1 MGVGPS
7 MKETTLHHFRD
18 PLIEITR
25 RDESIDLVGVAIVGS
40 PQDNSQKFYGAARLA
55 VLADALNVDGILIY
69 AEGYGNQHIDFA
81 AHMEEL
87 GKRDIP
93 VVGLT
98 FAADGFVVENEYM
111 TDIIDLDK
119 SGTARESE
127 VVAENT
133 VSAVDVVRALRLLKQ
148 KMRGG
153 TRNEV

>member
-1 MGVGPS
+1 

-18 PLIEITR
+18 PLIEIIR
-25 RDESIDLVGVAIVGS
+25 RDENVDLVGVAIVGS
-40 PQDNSQKFYGAARLA
+40 PQDNHQKFYGVERLG
-55 VLADALNVDGILIY
+55 VLADALDVDGILIY

-87 GKRDIP
+87 GKRNIP

-119 SGTARESE
+119 SGEARETE
-127 VVAENT
+127 VVGQNT
-133 VSAVDVVRALRLLKQ
+133 ISAVDVVRALQLLKR
-148 KMRGG
+148 KCLGG
-153 TRNEV
+153 QSK

>member
-18 PLIEITR
+18 PLIEIIR
-25 RDESIDLVGVAIVGS
+25 RDETIDLVGVAIVGS
-40 PQDNSQKFYGAARLA
+40 PQDNSQKFYGAGRLG
-55 VLADALNVDGILIY
+55 VLADALAVDGILIY

-87 GKRDIP
+87 GKRNIP

-119 SGTARESE
+119 SGEARETE
-127 VVAENT
+127 VVGENT
-133 VSAVDVVRALRLLKQ
+133 VSTVDVVKALRLLKR
-148 KMRGG
+148 KCLGG
-153 TRNEV
+153 QMK

>member
-25 RDESIDLVGVAIVGS
+25 QDESINLVGVAIIGS
-40 PQDNSQKFYGAARLA
+40 PQENSQKFYGAGRLG
-55 VLADALNVDGILIY
+55 VLADALDVDGILIY

-87 GKRDIP
+87 GKKNIP

-98 FAADGFVVENEYM
+98 FSADGFVVENEYM
-111 TDIIDLDK
+111 TNIIDLDK
-119 SGTARESE
+119 SGEARETE
-127 VVAENT
+127 IVGENT
-133 VSAVDVVRALRLLKQ
+133 VSAVDTVKALRLLKQ
-148 KMRGG
+148 KCL
-153 TRNEV
+153 EVQIK

>member
-25 RDESIDLVGVAIVGS
+25 QDESIDLVGVAIIGS
-40 PQDNSQKFYGAARLA
+40 PQDNSQKFYGAERLG
-55 VLADALNVDGILIY
+55 VLADALDVDGILIY

-87 GKRDIP
+87 GKQNIP

-98 FAADGFVVENEYM
+98 FSADGFVVENEYM
-111 TDIIDLDK
+111 VNIIDLDK
-119 SGTARESE
+119 SGEAKETEI
-127 VVAENT
+127 VGENT
-133 VSAVDVVRALRLLKQ
+133 VSAVDTVRALRLLKKKCLEAQ
-148 KMRGG
+148 IK
-153 TRNEV
+153 

>member
-25 RDESIDLVGVAIVGS
+25 QDESIDLVGVAIIGS
-40 PQDNSQKFYGAARLA
+40 PQDNSQKFYGAERLG
-55 VLADALNVDGILIY
+55 VLADALDVDGILIY

-87 GKRDIP
+87 GKQNIP

-98 FAADGFVVENEYM
+98 FSADGFVVENEYM
-111 TDIIDLDK
+111 VNIIDLDK
-119 SGTARESE
+119 SGEAKETEI
-127 VVAENT
+127 VGENT
-133 VSAVDVVRALRLLKQ
+133 VSAVDTVRALRLLKKCLEAQ
-148 KMRGG
+148 FK
-153 TRNEV
+153 

>member
-25 RDESIDLVGVAIVGS
+25 QDESIDLVGVAIIGS
-40 PQDNSQKFYGAARLA
+40 PQDNSQKFYGAGRLG
-55 VLADALNVDGILIY
+55 VLADALDVDGILIY

-87 GKRDIP
+87 GKQNIP

-98 FAADGFVVENEYM
+98 FSADGFVVENEYM
-111 TDIIDLDK
+111 VNIIDLDK
-119 SGTARESE
+119 SGEAKETEI
-127 VVAENT
+127 VGENT
-133 VSAVDVVRALRLLKQ
+133 VSAVDTVRALRLLKKCLEAQ
-148 KMRGG
+148 FK
-153 TRNEV
+153 